1 MRTRRQIDVRGMV
14 QGVGFRP
21 YIYRLASD
29 RSLTGS
35 VRNTSEG
42 VTIQLEG
49 VEAAI
54 DEFLDRLPREVPP
67 LAHITALRIQ
77 EIPCNGDREFLILE
91 SDARQPARTLISP
104 DVAVCKD
111 CLRELF
117 DPANRRYR
125 YPFINCTNCGP
136 RFTIIRQIPYDRPC
150 TSMSEF
156 QMCAECAGEYAD
168 PRDRRFHAQPNA
180 CWKCGPQ
187 LEFLDSEGKA
197 IAANDPVAEA
207 IGLLR
212 IGKIVAIKG
221 LGGFHLAV
229 DAMNPDAV
237 QRLRARKHRFEKP
250 LAVMVADADAA
261 RKLCEVDAASLAAL
275 ESAARPIVLMPKRER
290 SGIAEEV
297 TRGLTELGV
306 FLPYTP
312 VHHLLFESREFP
324 ALVMTSANLSEEP
337 IVISNREALERLHG
351 LADFFLVHNRDILWR
366 CDDSVVRAQKGSTR
380 QIRRSRGYVPAP
392 ISLPI
397 EAPALLA
404 VGGELKNTICLTK
417 GREAFPSQHI
427 GDLENLESY
436 RFFQDVIAHL
446 EQVLEIHPR
455 AIAYDLHPE
464 YLSTKWALEQ
474 AALPRIGVQHHHAH
488 IASCMAE
495 NGLEGKVLGF
505 ALDGTGYGTDGH
517 VWGGEALVADY
528 VQFQRAGHFENIPMP
543 GGEQAIREPWRMAL
557 AYLNQHFGSE
567 LWNMPISFVR
577 ALEKRETGAIL
588 RMIGRGVNCPLTS
601 SCGRLFDAVAALIGI
616 RSRASYEGQAAV
628 ELEIAASR
636 APAETNAYAL
646 ALRKRG
652 GTWIFETAELFEAV
666 VQDLAQ
672 ATPREIISARFH
684 QGLIKMFSRLADL
697 LREQTSLNRICLSG
711 GTFQNRIFF
720 EGLSARLESAGF
732 EVFTHSQVPCGDG
745 GLSLGQAVVAS
756 HRVM

>member
-1 MRTRRQIDVRGMV
+1 MRTRRQIDIRGMV

-91 SDARQPARTLISP
+91 SDARQTARTLISP

-156 QMCAECAGEYAD
+156 QMCAECAGEYAE

-187 LEFLDSEGKA
+187 LESLDSEGKA
-197 IAANDPVAEA
+197 IAANDPIAEA
-207 IGLLR
+207 IAQLR

-221 LGGFHLAV
+221 LGGFHLAA
-229 DAMNPDAV
+229 DAMNSDAV

-261 RKLCEVDAASLAAL
+261 RKLCEVDAASLATL
-275 ESAARPIVLMPKRER
+275 ESAARPIVLMPRRER

-297 TRGLTELGV
+297 TLGLTELGV

-337 IVISNREALERLHG
+337 IAISNREALERLHE

-380 QIRRSRGYVPAP
+380 QIRRSRSYVPAP

-397 EAPALLA
+397 EAPAVLA
-404 VGGELKNTICLTK
+404 VGGEL
-417 GREAFPSQHI
+417 
-427 GDLENLESY
+427 
-436 RFFQDVIAHL
+436 
-446 EQVLEIHPR
+446 
-455 AIAYDLHPE
+455 
-464 YLSTKWALEQ
+464 
-474 AALPRIGVQHHHAH
+474 
-488 IASCMAE
+488 
-495 NGLEGKVLGF
+495 
-505 ALDGTGYGTDGH
+505 
-517 VWGGEALVADY
+517 
-528 VQFQRAGHFENIPMP
+528 
-543 GGEQAIREPWRMAL
+543 
-557 AYLNQHFGSE
+557 
-567 LWNMPISFVR
+567 
-577 ALEKRETGAIL
+577 
-588 RMIGRGVNCPLTS
+588 
-601 SCGRLFDAVAALIGI
+601 
-616 RSRASYEGQAAV
+616 
-628 ELEIAASR
+628 
-636 APAETNAYAL
+636 
-646 ALRKRG
+646 
-652 GTWIFETAELFEAV
+652 
-666 VQDLAQ
+666 
-672 ATPREIISARFH
+672 
-684 QGLIKMFSRLADL
+684 
-697 LREQTSLNRICLSG
+697 
-711 GTFQNRIFF
+711 
-720 EGLSARLESAGF
+720 
-732 EVFTHSQVPCGDG
+732 
-745 GLSLGQAVVAS
+745 
-756 HRVM
+756 